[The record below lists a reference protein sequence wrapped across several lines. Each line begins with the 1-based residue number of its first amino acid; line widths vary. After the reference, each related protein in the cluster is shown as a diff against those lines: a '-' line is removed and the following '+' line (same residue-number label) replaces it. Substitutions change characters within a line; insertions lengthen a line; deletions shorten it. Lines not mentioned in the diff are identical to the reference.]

1 MLGRHVGYDG
11 ERRKNRRI
19 WVCNPNERTT
29 ARDGADGSK
38 RCFVR
43 AEQGQAGCRSV
54 GSVIF
59 FSVTSSAQA
68 CLYNLFNK
76 HPLNGCSCT

>member
-19 WVCNPNERTT
+19 WVCNPNERAT
-29 ARDGADGSK
+29 ARDGADGGK
-38 RCFVR
+38 RCSVR

-59 FSVTSSAQA
+59 F
-68 CLYNLFNK
+68 
-76 HPLNGCSCT
+76 PLQVAYKRASTIFLPNTL